1 MTHEIHERSKDNVIN
16 NGEVFTPLAIVD
28 KMLDLITD
36 KKAWTDPAF
45 CFLEPSCGNGQIL
58 VKIFERRIKSGVS
71 IEAALN
77 SLIGLDISKVN
88 IDDSILRL
96 CTAAAAETAK
106 CVKPGTKKWFDRAA
120 RIYAIVSNNVFQV
133 KDSIAYIKGPLSDK
147 QFFDVD
153 PTGNGQVLSKA
164 ESRKQLKEA
173 KAAVKTFAPFLKI
186 KQLRFDF

>member
-1 MTHEIHERSKDNVIN
+1 MTHEIHERSKDNVID

-36 KKAWTDPAF
+36 KAAWTDPAF

-77 SLIGLDISKVN
+77 TLIGLDISKEN
-88 IDDSILRL
+88 IADSIFRL
-96 CTAAAAETAK
+96 CTAAAAEMA
-106 CVKPGTKKWFDRAA
+106 VEGLRPGTKKWFDRAA
-120 RIYAIVSNNVFQV
+120 RILAIVTNNIFQV
-133 KDSIAYIKGPLSDK
+133 SDSIAYIKGPIADK

-153 PTGNGQVLSKA
+153 PTGNGQVLN
-164 ESRKQLKEA
+164 
-173 KAAVKTFAPFLKI
+173 KAAREKAARQAKSAVKGFTPFLK
-186 KQLRFDF
+186 K